1 MSKEYTRRTCAAC
14 GARDIQPNM
23 VQKEIR
29 VRTGRSDTGLSFG
42 VVAGSL
48 LGNQKSQKKF
58 GQRVF
63 ANNRRNYTRIKKVWV
78 CEECVDDVKSDVSS
92 ELGFVAKF
100 VIWSIVIIIGLSIL
114 LNS

>member
-29 VRTGRSDTGLSFG
+29 VKTGRADTGLSFG

-48 LGNQKSQKKF
+48 LGSEMSQKKLK
-58 GQRVF
+58 RRMF
-63 ANNRRNYTRIKKVWV
+63 ANNRRNYTRFKKVWV
-78 CEECVDDVKSDVSS
+78 CKECVNDIKSDVDT
-92 ELGFVAKF
+92 EFGFAAKF
-100 VIWSIVIIIGLSIL
+100 VIWSIVIAIGLL
-114 LNS
+114 YVL